1 MKKFIRR
8 TLFVLTF
15 PLLVIVVLVK
25 LYKEKKEVD
34 RAVELRKRL
43 CFNTRVERNQWDRS
57 LNERYRRVYG
67 RDYFAPEHFH

>member
-15 PLLVIVVLVK
+15 PLLVIVVFVK

-43 CFNTRVERNQWDRS
+43 CFNSRKERNVWDRS
-57 LNERYRRVYG
+57 LNERYKNVYG
-67 RDYFAPEHFH
+67 RDYFAPEHFY